1 VSESERTEQSTL
13 LGDGMGRRW
22 EPDVGDAR
30 AGDVLNLAH
39 QRVVPSSVLLPRLPI
54 EALIT
59 ERDKLKLNSVQVMIR
74 TDATVQREQD
84 VT

>member
-1 VSESERTEQSTL
+1 
-13 LGDGMGRRW
+13 MGRRW